1 VFDIPCKK
9 FRLGISQNLIRMGTG
24 MAAPPPQGSRRSG
37 PDRCIQA
44 GVCSHGIFCGI
55 VSNKHFKTNNHT
67 CTARGLAVWGVG
79 IFHLP
84 QRPGDSCVHDLH
96 TSTPQPGRTP
106 RRTFDHPAH
115 PTPPPGHPTPPPP
128 PSRQA
133 TVGSGPRGRGGSW
146 RRPAAGSRP
155 GPSSTPPGPGCTAGP
170 STGNPA
176 LLPAADMIKKVS

>member
-67 CTARGLAVWGVG
+67 CTARGFAVWGVG

-106 RRTFDHPAH
+106 RRTFDHP
-115 PTPPPGHPTPPPP
+115 PPDTQPLPPPCPAKPRSVRVPEDAEGHGVGLQQDRAPDRPARPRAQGARRGPPPE
-128 PSRQA
+128 
-133 TVGSGPRGRGGSW
+133 TPRSFQRL
-146 RRPAAGSRP
+146 
-155 GPSSTPPGPGCTAGP
+155 T
-170 STGNPA
+170 
-176 LLPAADMIKKVS
+176 